1 MICRQIARVSAGRHQ
16 SARSPPSTPPHA
28 SLAHANP
35 SSYLSEWALLVQL
48 LSHTAEKRFNVGSAD
63 KQSTKEAA
71 AAFFDR
77 LAELEVVCRQ
87 HPFSRQDPE
96 LRERIGTEVSD
107 FVRQGYATFWSKAHS
122 RGYDKYLRQTPDD
135 LHRRVQNVFR

>member
-1 MICRQIARVSAGRHQ
+1 MGLAFSPTFAPHPLTSCCTRTHRVS
-16 SARSPPSTPPHA
+16 SPDGA
-28 SLAHANP
+28 DP

-71 AAFFDR
+71 ASFFER
-77 LAELEVVCRQ
+77 LAELEAVCRQ

-107 FVRQGYATFWSKAHS
+107 FVRQGYASFWTKAHS
-122 RGYDKYLRQTPDD
+122 KGYDKYLRQTPDE
-135 LHRRVQNVFR
+135 LHRRMQNVFR